1 MIERYSKYIMRT
13 ELPPIEWFYKENSQR
28 KIADWRKFEQY
39 QEAILVKFPYLRG
52 RPRVDIWNGFKAG
65 EPSQPK
71 CQVPGCDKQVK
82 LLAAGWK
89 KYCCNACS
97 NLGTAAERARVIREK
112 TPEEKFETLEK
123 RKNTNKEI
131 FGVEHAAQAEIIREK
146 TIRTNIERYGV
157 MAPAQSAEIKELIKS
172 TNQKKYGV
180 DWGLQETNIRA
191 KRRETMLEN
200 YGTEHALQHESSKE
214 KRTLSTIERF
224 GVPYAIQNEEVRDRT
239 INTNKERYGSEFF
252 ISSKRMEEMVNEFC
266 VRNSIESPNQKNF
279 SELAKSVL
287 FDRDSLSEFYD
298 PTKTLTRNAEI
309 LGIDRTTLVS
319 YVDRYG
325 IARPEWIE
333 GSQAE
338 RDIAEYIESLGFNVE
353 RNRRDLLKPS
363 RLEIDI
369 FVPELDIAFEYNG
382 LYWHSYDHE
391 PATEERQYHRKKYE
405 LARANGV
412 KLFFL
417 TSDIDVERAKRFI
430 ASKLK
435 KTERIFA
442 RKCYLFVPSVVEYRQ
457 FCEENHIQGY
467 SPASVRYALK
477 YEGRIVGAIG
487 FNRVKE
493 GEWLLNRMVFGE
505 LTIVGGA
512 KKLLSAFRKEH
523 SGLIVSYS
531 SNHYSDGSLYSH
543 LGFKMITEHK
553 SDLWYVKD
561 DKLINRRNLQ
571 KKKMATLFGN
581 FDPTKTEISN
591 ALNNNYRVYYGP
603 GTKTW
608 VLE

>member
-1 MIERYSKYIMRT
+1 MIREI
-13 ELPPIEWFYKENSQR
+13 PPIEWFYRENS
-28 KIADWRKFEQY
+28 KKKVADWRKFEQY
-39 QEAILVKFPYLRG
+39 QEAILDKFPYLRG
-52 RPRVDIWNGFKAG
+52 RPRVDIWNGFKSG
-65 EPSQPK
+65 EPTQPK
-71 CQVPGCDKQVK
+71 CQAPGCDKPVK

-97 NLGTAAERARVIREK
+97 NIGTAAERARVIREK

-131 FGVEHAAQAEIIREK
+131 FGVEHAAQSEIIREK
-146 TIRTNIERYGV
+146 TTRTNIERYGAA
-157 MAPAQSAEIKELIKS
+157 APAQSAEIKELMKS

-191 KRRETMLEN
+191 KRCETMMEK
-200 YGTEHALQHESSKE
+200 YGTEHALQNAISKE
-214 KRTLSTIERF
+214 KRTRSTIERF
-224 GVPYAIQNEEVRDRT
+224 GAPYAIQNEEVRERT
-239 INTNKERYGSEFF
+239 SNTIKERYCAEQFLMSTYMQEK
-252 ISSKRMEEMVNEFC
+252 IDEFC
-266 VRNSIESPNQKNF
+266 VRNLIKSPNQKNF

-287 FDRDSLSEFYD
+287 FDPDSLAGFYD
-298 PTKTLTRNAEI
+298 PSKTLTRNAEI

-319 YVDRYG
+319 YIERYG
-325 IARPEWIE
+325 ITRPEWIE

-338 RDIAEYIESLGFNVE
+338 RDIAEYIESLGFNIE

-369 FVPELDIAFEYNG
+369 FVPELNIAFEYNG

-391 PATEERQYHRKKYE
+391 PTTEERQYHRKKYE
-405 LARANGV
+405 LAQSNGI

-417 TSDIDVERAKRFI
+417 TSDIDIERVKRFI

-442 RKCYLFVPSVVEYRQ
+442 RKCALFVPSVAEYSQ

-467 SPASVRYALK
+467 TPASVRYALK

-543 LGFKMITEHK
+543 LGFNMTAEHK

-561 DKLINRRNLQ
+561 DKFVNRRNLQ
-571 KKKMATLFGN
+571 KKKMKVKFEN

>member
-1 MIERYSKYIMRT
+1 MTT
-13 ELPPIEWFYKENSQR
+13 ELPPIEWFYRENS
-28 KIADWRKFEQY
+28 KKKVADWRKFEQY
-39 QEAILVKFPYLRG
+39 QEAILDKFPYLRG

-65 EPSQPK
+65 ERTQLK
-71 CQVPGCDKQVK
+71 CQADCCENPVK
-82 LLAAGWK
+82 ILAAGWK
-89 KYCCNACS
+89 KFCCNACS
-97 NLGTAAERARVIREK
+97 NKGTSEERARKLREK
-112 TPEEKFETLEK
+112 SDEEKNLILTK
-123 RKNTNKEI
+123 RKQTNTEL
-131 FGVEHAAQAEIIREK
+131 FGVEYAAQSEQIREK
-146 TIRTNIERYGV
+146 TIKTNREKYGV
-157 MAPAQSAEIKELIKS
+157 GAPAQSEEIKSRIRS
-172 TNQKKYGV
+172 TNHQKYGV
-180 DWGLQETNIRA
+180 EWGLQNSVIRE
-191 KRRETMLEN
+191 KRRETMVSK
-200 YGTEHALQHESSKE
+200 YGTEHALRNENSKE
-214 KRTLSTIERF
+214 KRAKTTVERF
-224 GVPYAIQNEEVRDRT
+224 GVEYAIQNEEIRERT
-239 INTNKERYGSEFF
+239 SRTNVERYGTQHFITSECMKE
-252 ISSKRMEEMVNEFC
+252 IVGEFC
-266 VRNSIESPNQKNF
+266 QRNAIETPNQKNF
-279 SELAKSVL
+279 SELAKMVL
-287 FDRDSLSEFYD
+287 FDAQSLGKFYD

-319 YVDRYG
+319 YIERYG

-338 RDIAEYIESLGFNVE
+338 RDIAEYIESLGFAVE

-363 RLEIDI
+363 RLEIDV
-369 FVPELDIAFEYNG
+369 FVPELNIAFEYNG

-391 PATEERQYHRKKYE
+391 PTTEERQYHRRKYE
-405 LARANGV
+405 LAQSNGV

-417 TSDIDVERAKRFI
+417 TSDIDIERVERFI

-442 RKCYLFVPSVVEYRQ
+442 RKCALFVPSVSEYRQ

-467 SPASVRYALK
+467 TPASVRYALK

-543 LGFKMITEHK
+543 LGFNMTAEHK

-561 DKLINRRNLQ
+561 DKFVNRRNLQ
-571 KKKMATLFGN
+571 KKKMKAIFEN

>member
-417 TSDIDVERAKRFI
+417 TSDIDFERAKRFI